1 MENFK
6 QQQKQIKM
14 VALVCSA
21 VVMSIRVC
29 WCQKFFYPYKTPFG
43 ICFKRGFLLTKKI
56 INNYLIHTIM
66 KKETLYTP
74 SSRFRR
80 LFRTKTTNA
89 KLLSNELI
97 HPRFVLTETDLLTKT
112 KTVNSLLFLM
122 YSQENESLFI

>member
-1 MENFK
+1 
-6 QQQKQIKM
+6 
-14 VALVCSA
+14 
-21 VVMSIRVC
+21 
-29 WCQKFFYPYKTPFG
+29 
-43 ICFKRGFLLTKKI
+43 
-56 INNYLIHTIM
+56 M
-66 KKETLYTP
+66 KKETLYTS

>member
-1 MENFK
+1 
-6 QQQKQIKM
+6 
-14 VALVCSA
+14 
-21 VVMSIRVC
+21 
-29 WCQKFFYPYKTPFG
+29 
-43 ICFKRGFLLTKKI
+43 
-56 INNYLIHTIM
+56 M